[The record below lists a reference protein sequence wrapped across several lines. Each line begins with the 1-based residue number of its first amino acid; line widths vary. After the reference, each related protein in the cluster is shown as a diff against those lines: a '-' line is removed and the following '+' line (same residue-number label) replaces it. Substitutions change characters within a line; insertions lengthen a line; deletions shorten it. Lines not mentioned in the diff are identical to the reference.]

1 VEKVYRL
8 LLLDKYLQRIPWE
21 GILEYHSSPT
31 AGAPIRILSTEN
43 EPPTNTDWRGGP
55 VVLSSFLPQLTI
67 TPVDLVPSDGEE
79 FLLISDPRGDLTSEE
94 NDPQGIC
101 KKHIQAIRRRLTDR
115 GYTVTL
121 FSGHVATATLV
132 SDSLERPEVAG
143 VYYFGHASLNGEG
156 EGGLLLRGEET
167 LTLHAIRALNTKAKL
182 IFLNACEGGNA
193 IGMDLDT
200 GDPFSLAEA
209 FNLDNKTRAAISPIY
224 PVVNV
229 QAARFAETFFENAC
243 EGCEGMDYIHA
254 LGKAREES
262 WEHYEKDKRPD
273 TAWISY
279 RYFGNPSLSL
289 PPPGVK
295 KRKKVKSC
303 TNRSILDSI
312 GSVWKWG
319 KVPISLIVAISVLA
333 SFSLVN
339 KFVCPSREIMR
350 DICPC
355 VMEQNASNAF
365 VDTYLGP
372 HEPLVEPLPTYFLSS
387 QSPSDATSATI
398 QGVSLQLPP
407 LNLRE
412 RAKAFHYVSEI
423 RKRKDHW
430 GMVLFWAA
438 GRKYPFLPRSLS
450 AEGEQH
456 LLLTIYST
464 VDETIRIG
472 FKDVTQNE
480 KKVSLPLKQG
490 WATYIVPLSYFEPV
504 DLNRFTLFS
513 LAHEEK
519 YANHEEIQLEVLNIS
534 FDTLEIP
541 KI

>member
-1 VEKVYRL
+1 MTQ
-8 LLLDKYLQRIPWE
+8 D
-21 GILEYHSSPT
+21 
-31 AGAPIRILSTEN
+31 
-43 EPPTNTDWRGGP
+43 
-55 VVLSSFLPQLTI
+55 
-67 TPVDLVPSDGEE
+67 
-79 FLLISDPRGDLTSEE
+79 
-94 NDPQGIC
+94 
-101 KKHIQAIRRRLTDR
+101 AI
-115 GYTVTL
+115 
-121 FSGHVATATLV
+121 
-132 SDSLERPEVAG
+132 
-143 VYYFGHASLNGEG
+143 
-156 EGGLLLRGEET
+156 ET
-167 LTLHAIRALNTKAKL
+167 LKCKGRL
-182 IFLNACEGGNA
+182 IFLNTCEGA
-193 IGMDLDT
+193 TTTTEDPET
-200 GDPFSLAEA
+200 GLASSLAEA
-209 FNLDNKTRAAISPIY
+209 FKPDIEFRVVISPIY
-224 PVVNV
+224 PVVNI
-229 QAARFAETFFENAC
+229 QAARFAETFFGKVCNERMN
-243 EGCEGMDYIHA
+243 YIQG
-254 LGKAREES
+254 LREARAES
-262 WEHYEKDKRPD
+262 WELYDSGDPD
-273 TAWISY
+273 TAWLLASTPSVTDIPPDPGPPKENGSPQKTGEIEPITKGKISKTIKI
-279 RYFGNPSLSL
+279 GCSL
-289 PPPGVK
+289 
-295 KRKKVKSC
+295 
-303 TNRSILDSI
+303 T
-312 GSVWKWG
+312 
-319 KVPISLIVAISVLA
+319 ISLLVVVLIVRIVVGYL
-333 SFSLVN
+333 
-339 KFVCPSREIMR
+339 VCPSREIMG

-365 VDTYLGP
+365 VDTYLGS

-407 LNLRE
+407 SNLRE

-456 LLLTIYST
+456 LLLTIYSS